1 MEAVETS
8 KFVASHVG
16 FAKINC
22 FGVSFADTVGD
33 HYGSPLARNV
43 FNVAKAIVAATLWLA
58 LLGVNRPGDVRRR
71 KSDFYIPRGNPHGG
85 RGRCASSDHGDWIAV
100 VVQF

>member
-1 MEAVETS
+1 LEVVKTS

-16 FAKINC
+16 FAKVNC
-22 FGVSFADTVGD
+22 FGVSFADAVGD

-43 FNVAKAIVAATLWLA
+43 FNVAKARVVATLLLA
-58 LLGVNRPGDVRRR
+58 LLGVNRLGDVRRGE
-71 KSDFYIPRGNPHGG
+71 SDFYIPRGNLHGG
-85 RGRCASSDHGDWIAV
+85 RGGCACGDHGDWIAM